1 MLFKK
6 VYKPESL
13 QISWNILSG
22 IKYFI
27 FISGI
32 KYMQII
38 NYNSLILYRLSV
50 YLLITKYLVVWY
62 IFNNL
67 LNININVYKNAI
79 FLSKVTV
86 TSIHPVTN
94 LISNP
99 ISHSKAAVDILQLI
113 YTIMNEAVKSNDNAD
128 KVKRLD

>member
-1 MLFKK
+1 
-6 VYKPESL
+6 
-13 QISWNILSG
+13 
-22 IKYFI
+22 
-27 FISGI
+27 
-32 KYMQII
+32 MQII